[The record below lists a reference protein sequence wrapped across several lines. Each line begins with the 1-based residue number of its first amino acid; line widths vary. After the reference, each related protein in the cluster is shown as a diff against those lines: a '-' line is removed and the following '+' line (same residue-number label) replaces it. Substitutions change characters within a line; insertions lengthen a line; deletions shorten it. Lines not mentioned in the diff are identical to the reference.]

1 MNPNEPPSK
10 KFKFKPIVYE
20 KEEPEQK
27 PDAFDDDEDSFLISA
42 AENFENMCPPMA
54 ASERCV
60 VTSTP
65 KKGYQT
71 SETRSVVFGNS
82 VKGFVRPKRDAHIVD
97 SERPLEPQP
106 HSSKMSSNNLDVAAQ
121 TKVSRSLPQAKRWK
135 ILRTIENADCGTSTD
150 VLDAI
155 ESDDAEEYLIDY
167 QNKINMALAAKK
179 LKKRTTKQE

>member
-82 VKGFVRPKRDAHIVD
+82 VKGFVRPKHDAHVVD

-106 HSSKMSSNNLDVAAQ
+106 HSSKMS
-121 TKVSRSLPQAKRWK
+121 RSLPQAKRWK
-135 ILRTIENADCGTSTD
+135 ILRTLENAECGTSTD